1 MFQDGGTV
9 TIDLVGTCKGKIF
22 ESYRDLTFT
31 LGEGAN
37 IGIPRGIEMALEKMK
52 KKERVEVKLAPKYA
66 YGSTGKPDKGVPPNT
81 YVTYDIDLLSF
92 ERAKES
98 WQMDAEMKVEQAKIF
113 KDKGTEF
120 FKQNKFELA
129 ANKYRKII
137 DFLEHEL
144 SLKGDIEEERK
155 NLLLAGRL
163 NMAMCLLKQNEW
175 IEARNMCNK
184 VLEERIDVPKA
195 FFRRGEAHFQLK
207 DYELAMND
215 FQNVLDLDQDNKAAR
230 NKVAICLQEI
240 KAQKNRDK
248 RIFANMFDKFARI
261 DAKREEDEKKRERPV
276 EIGEWRDS
284 KRSDVLNVKGDINMD
299 VDLSRAM
306 DDEEDEDLED
316 DDN

>member
-1 MFQDGGTV
+1 
-9 TIDLVGTCKGKIF
+9 
-22 ESYRDLTFT
+22 
-31 LGEGAN
+31 
-37 IGIPRGIEMALEKMK
+37 
-52 KKERVEVKLAPKYA
+52 
-66 YGSTGKPDKGVPPNT
+66 
-81 YVTYDIDLLSF
+81 
-92 ERAKES
+92 
-98 WQMDAEMKVEQAKIF
+98 MDAEMKVEQAKIF
-113 KDKGTEF
+113 KEKGTEF
-120 FKQNKFELA
+120 FRQNKYELA

-184 VLEERIDVPKA
+184 VLEERTDVPKA

-215 FQNVLDLDQDNKAAR
+215 FQNVLDMDQDNKAAR

-299 VDLSRAM
+299 VDLNRAM
-306 DDEEDEDLED
+306 DEDEDLD
-316 DDN
+316 DDEDN